1 MLFVLLG
8 KPGTYLADL
17 HIGIKSLLV
26 DVAMMSCIISL
37 CMGDFELHML
47 SNTYVTS
54 HIKGGFIELNN
65 YCSIFPLVNVYFS
78 DFILSR
84 RVHLL

>member
-17 HIGIKSLLV
+17 HIDIKSLLV

-37 CMGDFELHML
+37 CMGDFELHMQ
-47 SNTYVTS
+47 SN
-54 HIKGGFIELNN
+54 ICDQGGGFIELNN

-84 RVHLL
+84 RVYPL